1 MLAWLLG
8 LPRSA
13 KRLVSVCADMLF
25 LVSSLITAFF
35 LTQSENYEAIK
46 EIALAFIITLP
57 VTLFIFTK
65 LGLYRAVIRYIG
77 QHALGAVLAGI
88 VSSAF
93 VLALLFG
100 ILGIADK
107 GNLIFVYAML
117 ALITSGGLR
126 LLARMFLVQ
135 RNNGHKARVLIYG
148 AGSSGRQLA
157 QALIN
162 GEQYHPVV
170 FVDDDITL
178 QRSTILGIP
187 VGSPAQVASL
197 VKSHKISRIL
207 LALPSVGRSRRREVL
222 DALEE
227 LPIPVQ
233 SIPGMSDLVDGSM
246 RIDEL
251 QDVKI
256 EDLLGRDPVAP
267 KAKLMHANIQH
278 KVVMVTGA
286 GGSIGSELCRQIIL
300 CNPKKLV
307 LFELSEFGLYSIEQE
322 LANTIRRENLDTQL
336 IPVMGSVQ
344 RQKRLEMVMRTFE
357 VNTVYHAAAYKHVPL
372 VEYNVVEGVRN
383 NVFGTWYAAEAAI
396 AAGVETFVLISTDK
410 AVRPTNVMGASKRL
424 AELTLQALAQRQS
437 TTRFC
442 MVRFGNV
449 LGSSGSVVPL
459 FREQIRRGGPVTV
472 THKDIIRYFMTIPE
486 AAQLVIQ
493 AGAMGKGG
501 DVFVLDMGEPVKI
514 ADLARRMIHLM
525 GLEVK
530 DEQHPHGDIEIK
542 YSGLR
547 PGEKLYEELL
557 IGESVRQTDH
567 PRIMAADEV
576 CLTWL
581 EMETLLQQLDTQCDM
596 FAVQQIIQLLLSA
609 PAEFN
614 YNGNSCDL
622 VSAAACNNFEKSE
635 DVGCASAIEASIESR
650 QSAEPLTLL
659 RPDQKAEQEALQRKN
674 IA

>member
-1 MLAWLLG
+1 MLGWLLG
-8 LPRSA
+8 LPRSV
-13 KRLVSVCADMLF
+13 KRLVSVVVDICF
-25 LVSSLITAFF
+25 LMTSILAAYL
-35 LTQSENYEAIK
+35 LTQHGEQSFVPQ
-46 EIALAFIITLP
+46 IALAFTITLP

-77 QHALGAVLAGI
+77 QHALGAVLSGI
-88 VSSAF
+88 VSSAII
-93 VLALLFG
+93 LALLFAF
-100 ILGIADK
+100 LGVNDK

-117 ALITSGGLR
+117 ALVTSGGVR

-135 RNNGHKARVLIYG
+135 RNNGHKERVLIYG

-157 QALIN
+157 HALLN
-162 GEQYHPVV
+162 GEQYHPVM
-170 FVDDDITL
+170 FIDDDTTL
-178 QRSTILGIP
+178 QRSTILGIS
-187 VGSPAQVASL
+187 VGSPSQISTL
-197 VKSHKISRIL
+197 IKSKNISRVL
-207 LALPSVGRSRRREVL
+207 LAVPSASRARRREVL
-222 DALEE
+222 DSLEE

-256 EDLLGRDPVAP
+256 EDLLGRDAVEP
-267 KAKLMHANIQH
+267 KSKLMNADIKG

-286 GGSIGSELCRQIIL
+286 GGSIGSELCRQIIRYE
-300 CNPKKLV
+300 PKMLV

-322 LANTIRRENLDTQL
+322 LAAIISREKFEVELA
-336 IPVMGSVQ
+336 PVMGTVQ
-344 RQKRLEMVMRTFE
+344 RQNRLETVMRTFA

-383 NVFGTWYAAEAAI
+383 NVFGTWYTAEAAI
-396 AAGVETFVLISTDK
+396 KAQVETFVLISTDK

-424 AELTLQALAQRQS
+424 AELVLQALAEYQS

-459 FREQIRRGGPVTV
+459 FREQIRKGGPLTV

-530 DEQHPHGDIEIK
+530 DDIHPNGDIEIQ

-557 IGESVRQTDH
+557 IGENVRQTEH
-567 PRIMAADEV
+567 SRIMAADEAR
-576 CLTWL
+576 LSWP
-581 EMETLLQQLDTQCDM
+581 EMAHLLKRLDEACEE
-596 FAVQQIIQLLLSA
+596 FAVEKIIELIRSA
-609 PAEFN
+609 PTEFN
-614 YNGNSCDL
+614 YSCATSDL
-622 VSAAACNNFEKSE
+622 VVRAAC
-635 DVGCASAIEASIESR
+635 DVSSGGQIPAMGLAKATDR
-650 QSAEPLTLL
+650 DALL
-659 RPDQKAEQEALQRKN
+659 VGVKTKQ